1 MKGIKPIVY
10 ESLTPAQRVIASIE
24 ALARG
29 DEEEKRRLVTSCP
42 KKTYTMT
49 DAAYSDKMEALLD
62 MAMAV
67 ELDMRG
73 CALTF
78 FMLLYL
84 EDNLDHDKHEKLS
97 ALMEK
102 VPPQIQEIV
111 SIKQAWHNFL
121 EDEGIDPAT
130 MDSAYQP
137 LRHFALEWITAL
149 ADNMDLKPDPETV
162 RKCKDV
168 LKGYMGRAAG

>member
-1 MKGIKPIVY
+1 MNIKPRLY

-24 ALARG
+24 ALARD
-29 DEEEKRRLVTSCP
+29 DEEEKLRLVKSCP

-67 ELDMRG
+67 ELDMRD
-73 CALTF
+73 CALNF
-78 FMLLYL
+78 FMLLWL
-84 EDNLDHDKHEKLS
+84 EDTLTEDRHKCFHER
-97 ALMEK
+97 MER
-102 VPPQIQEIV
+102 VPCQIQEAI
-111 SIKQAWHNFL
+111 SIKQAWREFL
-121 EDEGIDPAT
+121 EDEGINPAT
-130 MDSAYQP
+130 MDRAYQP
-137 LRHFALEWITAL
+137 LRHFAIEWITAL

-162 RKCKDV
+162 RKYKDV